1 MTVDIDSGSGFCYG
15 VVRAIGMAEEALR
28 RYGTL
33 YSLGDIVH
41 NGEEVSRLSR
51 NGLRVIDRQ
60 TFQSLCDST
69 ILIRAH
75 GEPPETYRCAERNR
89 NTLLDATCPVVL
101 HLQRKVRQAY
111 LDYCPINGQIV
122 IYGKPGHAEVNGLVG
137 QTGDTAVVVEK
148 PEDIGKID
156 VNRPI
161 QLFAQTTQS
170 TAGLHRI
177 RQAVQEAREKAGVPP
192 DIPFLVHDTTCRQ
205 VANRVTQIA
214 AFAASHDT
222 VVFVGGEKSSNG
234 KILFD
239 VCRQNNPSAHFASR
253 TEDLQPDWFLHADR
267 VGVCGATSTPHWLMN
282 DIADRIRAFAT
293 EKRPSSEQP
302 KDSIL

>member
-28 RYGTL
+28 RHGTL

-51 NGLRVIDRQ
+51 NGLHVINRE
-60 TFQSLCDST
+60 TFESLRDST
-69 ILIRAH
+69 VLIRAH
-75 GEPPETYRCAERNR
+75 GEPPETYRSAERNR
-89 NTLLDATCPVVL
+89 NTLIDATCPVVL
-101 HLQRKVRQAY
+101 NLQRKVRRAY
-111 LDYCPINGQIV
+111 LDSRPQNGQIV

-148 PEDIGKID
+148 PEDIGRID
-156 VNRPI
+156 VSRPI
-161 QLFAQTTQS
+161 HLFAQTTQS
-170 TAGLHRI
+170 TAGLHLI
-177 RQAVQEAREKAGVPP
+177 RLAILEAREKAGIPP
-192 DIPFLVHDTTCRQ
+192 DIPFEMHDTTCRQ

-214 AFAASHDT
+214 DFAASHDT
-222 VVFVGGEKSSNG
+222 VVFVGGDKSSNG

-253 TEDLQPDWFLHADR
+253 AEDLQPAWFRSSVR

-282 DIADRIRAFAT
+282 EIAGRIRAFAV
-293 EKRPSSEQP
+293 ERQPLSEQP
-302 KDSIL
+302 